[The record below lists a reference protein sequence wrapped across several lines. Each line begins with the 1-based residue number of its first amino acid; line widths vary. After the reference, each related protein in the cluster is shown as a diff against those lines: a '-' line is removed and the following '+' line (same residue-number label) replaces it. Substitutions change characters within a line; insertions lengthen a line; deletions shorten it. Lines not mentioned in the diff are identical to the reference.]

1 MTSRCIFVTVSAARG
16 LLAADKNGTSDP
28 YAVAELVHTRS
39 GKPLKKPRRLKTNV
53 VKATLDPEWS
63 TDEVEWAGVEEDVD
77 DLSVRVRVLD
87 DDFMRSDDVLGEV
100 KILIKELL
108 GEMANEGASKW
119 YPLISS
125 DGGLRGSVLLIV
137 RAICTAKAQRWRP
150 SSAAVSKLL
159 SSHALLRGKELRR
172 QAIQRN
178 LALRERQ
185 KQRGSLLHAGGT

>member
-87 DDFMRSDDVLGEV
+87 DDFMRSDEVLGEV
-100 KILIKELL
+100 KIPLPREHA
-108 GEMANEGASKW
+108 EDW
-119 YPLISS
+119 YPLETTSKMRRTAEGAVCIK
-125 DGGLRGSVLLIV
+125 LRSVLQA
-137 RAICTAKAQRWRP
+137 RTEKEECRG
-150 SSAAVSKLL
+150 AAVSKKTRNKKGKQKN
-159 SSHALLRGKELRR
+159 ALL
-172 QAIQRN
+172 
-178 LALRERQ
+178 
-185 KQRGSLLHAGGT
+185 T